1 MKSVDFR
8 GNFSRNCH
16 IDNTYDKLEV
26 TRRKAYTPW
35 IYVSLKLYHLET
47 KKVADF
53 KGTWCSYR
61 EHSVISRPLWRIDHD
76 KSWFKIIRTKGF
88 WKWNL
93 IVPFSWSLEPV
104 TESPLSFYMCL
115 LISSLIS
122 LRKQK
127 TKTYCRALSNFYQ
140 NLKGV
145 LS

>member
-26 TRRKAYTPW
+26 SRRKAYTPW

-61 EHSVISRPLWRIDHD
+61 EHSVISRPLWRILH
-76 KSWFKIIRTKGF
+76 SLSLQFQGIWPLF
-88 WKWNL
+88 WSPSVSLYMWSVHKMTYIQPHTEIQGYTHMHVCTHKYKLIFWNVH
-93 IVPFSWSLEPV
+93 IWYY
-104 TESPLSFYMCL
+104 PLL
-115 LISSLIS
+115 
-122 LRKQK
+122 
-127 TKTYCRALSNFYQ
+127 
-140 NLKGV
+140 
-145 LS
+145 